1 MPLVQVTGTKLYRDT
16 ETMALINK
24 DSSALEEYKL
34 KRNLM
39 EQQKREINN
48 IKSELNDMKFDI
60 SEIKNL
66 MLKLLEKG

>member
-1 MPLVQVTGTKLYRDT
+1 MSLVQVTGTKFYRDT

-24 DSSALEEYKL
+24 DLAALEEYKL

-48 IKSELNDMKFDI
+48 IKSELNDMKSDI
-60 SEIKNL
+60 SEIKDL

>member
-1 MPLVQVTGTKLYRDT
+1 MSLVQVIGTKFYRDT

-24 DSSALEEYKL
+24 DSSGLEEYKL

-48 IKSELNDMKFDI
+48 IKSELNDMKSDI
-60 SEIKNL
+60 SEIKDL